1 MIFYTDYNSQF
12 LEILFFN
19 QDEQSMT
26 VKAHFGLK
34 YTNFL
39 MGRYMFDQF
48 REKMKH
54 MPQSVLGPEI
64 GDMVIK
70 YAGSRY
76 VLAEKIDPEAIIPF
90 SKLTKEAIGE
100 LYGEA

>member
-19 QDEQSMT
+19 QDDAIAAIKS
-26 VKAHFGLK
+26 HLGLE

-54 MPQSVLGPEI
+54 MPESVLGPNI

-70 YAGSRY
+70 YAGSTY
-76 VLAEKIDPEAIIPF
+76 ILTEKIDPEAMIPF
-90 SKLTKEAIGE
+90 SKLTKETIGE
-100 LYGEA
+100 LYGET

>member
-12 LEILFFN
+12 LELLFFN
-19 QDEQSMT
+19 QDEQIMA
-26 VKAHFGLK
+26 VKSHFGLE

-64 GDMVIK
+64 GDVMIK

-76 VLAEKIDPEAIIPF
+76 LLTDRIDPEAMMPF
-90 SKLTKEAIGE
+90 SKLTKETIGE